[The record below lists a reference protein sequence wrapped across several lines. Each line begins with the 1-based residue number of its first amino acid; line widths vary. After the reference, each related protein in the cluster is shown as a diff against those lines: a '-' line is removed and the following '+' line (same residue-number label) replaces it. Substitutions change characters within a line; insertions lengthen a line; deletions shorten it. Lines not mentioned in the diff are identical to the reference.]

1 MRFLTYG
8 TGAIGTYIGGSLV
21 IAGQPVVFVERPE
34 VAGGLR
40 EHGLRLKLDGSEQR
54 IDAPL
59 VAGSI
64 EEALVHGPF
73 DAMILAI
80 KSYDTEAA
88 LQILAPYRVA
98 LPPILSFQNGVDNEG
113 LIAGAL
119 GEEAVIAGTVTS
131 AVGRRAPG
139 NIVLERKRGVGVA
152 GGHRL
157 AGALAASLDAA
168 GLNARLYPNAAAMK
182 WSKMLT
188 NLLANAVP
196 AILNMTPGE
205 VFADARLYRLEV
217 LQLREALGVMKALR
231 LRPVDLP
238 GTPVRLLAWAIQGLP
253 PSLSRPLVG
262 RAAGKGRGGKMP
274 SFYIDLHGGKGK
286 SEVAFLNGAVARHGA
301 ELGLATPVNQ
311 TLTDTLMALTLGR
324 MPLEEFDHRP
334 ARLLALFES

>member
-40 EHGLRLKLDGSEQR
+40 ERGLRLKLEGSEQR

-64 EEALVHGPF
+64 EDALVHGPF

-88 LQILAPYRVA
+88 LQLLAPYRVA
-98 LPPILSFQNGVDNEG
+98 LPPILCFQNGVDNEG
-113 LIAGAL
+113 LIAGVL
-119 GEEAVIAGTVTS
+119 GETAVIAGTVTS

-139 NIVLERKRGVGVA
+139 DIVLERKRGVGVA
-152 GGHRL
+152 GGYRMVS
-157 AGALAASLDAA
+157 ALAASLDSA

-196 AILNMTPGE
+196 AILNMTPEE
-205 VFADARLYRLEV
+205 VFADPRLYRLEV
-217 LQLREALGVMKALR
+217 LQLREALRVMKALR

-253 PSLSRPLVG
+253 IPLSRPLVG
-262 RAAGKGRGGKMP
+262 RAAGRGRGGKMP
-274 SFYIDLHGGKGK
+274 SFHIDLHGGKGK
-286 SEVAFLNGAVARHGA
+286 SEVSFLNGAVVRHGA

-311 TLTDTLMALTLGR
+311 TLTDTLVALTLGR
-324 MPLEEFDHRP
+324 MPLADFDHRP
-334 ARLLALFES
+334 ERLLALCAS